1 MRNRTLFISGTHNK
15 CTVFVVVGL
24 FAMLI
29 TSCDIE
35 AQGVLQEQISEPKPG
50 PFTEQKTVKE
60 QREIKTSVL
69 DGAFNGFDVVEVPGS
84 ISGNLGGLGDAIVS
98 VLDAVGYSQMALQD
112 GVSKTIATET
122 LENGNYY
129 FDYVLSGLSDSN
141 APIRH
146 LKVLFEK
153 QVNGYHVVRIG
164 ENSQPLSDQQLN
176 RQLDQPTPP
185 EQSDQVSALVADP
198 IESHMIETEPTNAR
212 VPKITPPAPTV
223 KLLPPLPP
231 TPVLIITSTI
241 TPKPPAAP
249 APRATIIPTREH
261 LVSQDGIDAFVN
273 YRLERVPENLRGT
286 YPNISKAMAGF
297 LVGMKLRELAN
308 EEDVSAWAKIRTNT
322 SKETTFEYELTY
334 LPDPI
339 IYAKNYKVYFEQVG
353 GGYQIARIGL
363 KVKCYHGSPPKQW
376 TIEPCNITNN

>member
-1 MRNRTLFISGTHNK
+1 MRNQALFISGTHNK
-15 CTVFVVVGL
+15 CAAFVVVGL

-35 AQGVLQEQISEPKPG
+35 AQSAQQKQIP
-50 PFTEQKTVKE
+50 EQKPDLHTELKTAQE
-60 QREIKTSVL
+60 FPDIKLSTL
-69 DGAFNGFDVVEVPGS
+69 DTAFNGFDVVEVPGS

-98 VLDAVGYSQMALQD
+98 VLDAVGYSQMTLQD
-112 GVSKTIATET
+112 GVSKTIAAET

-176 RQLDQPTPP
+176 RQLGRPTPP
-185 EQSDQVSALVADP
+185 EQSNQVSALVVDS
-198 IESHMIETEPTNAR
+198 IEPHMIETEPTNAR
-212 VPKITPPAPTV
+212 VPKITPPASAV
-223 KLLPPLPP
+223 KPLPPLSP

-241 TPKPPAAP
+241 TPKLPAAP
-249 APRATIIPTREH
+249 APRATIMPTREH
-261 LVSQDGIDAFVN
+261 LVLQDGIDAFVS
-273 YRLERVPENLRGT
+273 YRLERIPESLQGT
-286 YPNISKAMAGF
+286 YPNVSKAMAGF

-353 GGYQIARIGL
+353 GGYQIARMGL
-363 KVKCYHGSPPKQW
+363 KVKCYHGSTPKQW
-376 TIEPCNITNN
+376 TVEPCP